1 MKLED
6 IIKSQKHGLLTALSR
21 SLFDCVGLCS
31 RDEIETHIF
40 KTMNSIYE
48 EVDNSDESDAN

>member
-40 KTMNSIYE
+40 QTMASIYE
-48 EVDNSDESDAN
+48 EDDNSNESNEN

>member
-6 IIKSQKHGLLTALSR
+6 IVKSQKHGLLTALSR
-21 SLFDCVGLCS
+21 ALYDCVGLCS

-40 KTMNSIYE
+40 KTMEPIYE
-48 EVDNSDESDAN
+48 EDDNSNESDPA